1 MISFLDFLGDL
12 ANPALA
18 FLPKALFVG
27 VFSAVICA
35 LVGTHVVLR
44 GMAFIGDAVSHA
56 VFPGIAVA
64 FVLQGS
70 LLAGGAVAGLVI
82 AVAIAVFSQNRHVKE
97 DSIIGILFAGS
108 FALGLVIVSR
118 VAGYSGSLQS
128 FLFGSITGI
137 PNRDIVAV
145 GIVGVVIVAVLGFFH
160 KELVAVS
167 LDRESA
173 AAVGLPLM
181 LLDVVLYLTVAGAVV
196 VSVQIIG
203 NVLVLALLVGPAA
216 TARLLTNRLP
226 VMMFLAAFIGAN
238 AAFWGLYLAW
248 ALDLPVGAT
257 IVLVCTG
264 LFAAAWLFSLFR
276 ARMGR
281 VHEVFAGNQSN
292 TSC

>member
-82 AVAIAVFSQNRHVKE
+82 AVAIALFSQNRHVKE

-108 FALGLVIVSR
+108 FALGLIIVSR

-137 PNRDIVAV
+137 PNRDIVWVA
-145 GIVGVVIVAVLGFFH
+145 IAGVAIMGVLWFFH

-173 AAVGLPLM
+173 AAVGLPLVA
-181 LLDVVLYLTVAGAVV
+181 LDVVLYLTVAGAVV

-216 TARLLTNRLP
+216 TARLLTNKLP
-226 VMMFLAAFIGAN
+226 VMMGLAALIGAN

-257 IVLVCTG
+257 IVLVCTV
-264 LFAAAWLFSLFR
+264 LFVGAWLFSWR
-276 ARMGR
+276 GR
-281 VHEVFAGNQSN
+281 LPSRRVSGSQLQG
-292 TSC
+292 

>member
-82 AVAIAVFSQNRHVKE
+82 AVAIALFSQNRHVKE

-108 FALGLVIVSR
+108 FALGLIIVSR

-137 PNRDIVAV
+137 PNRDIVWVA
-145 GIVGVVIVAVLGFFH
+145 IVGVAIMGVLWFFH

-173 AAVGLPLM
+173 AAVGLPLVT
-181 LLDVVLYLTVAGAVV
+181 LDVVLYLTVAGAVV

-216 TARLLTNRLP
+216 TARLLTNKLP
-226 VMMFLAAFIGAN
+226 VMMFLATLIGAN

-257 IVLVCTG
+257 IVLVCTV
-264 LFAAAWLFSLFR
+264 LFVGAWLFSWR
-276 ARMGR
+276 GR
-281 VHEVFAGNQSN
+281 LPSRRVSRSQLQD
-292 TSC
+292 